1 MENFIKD
8 ISLKI
13 KSYYGFLVAIMPKL
27 ILAIIVLTI
36 FLTAMYYIRRIVIKG
51 ICKNTR
57 DELLSDFLNKIFRTI
72 NILLGLTIFS
82 YILGGTG
89 IAAGFFGAAGISA
102 FVIGFAFKDIG
113 ENFLAGII
121 MAINRPFS
129 IGDIVSSQN
138 IEGKIIGLT
147 LRETILK
154 TSDGKDVYIPNAQIL
169 KTAFF
174 NHTVDG
180 YLRQDFELITD
191 LNIDIKAAIAIMIAE
206 ISFTEGVLNSYKKP
220 SVTIKKLNID
230 SIEFKCN
237 FWIDIH
243 DKSVSTGEIK
253 NSIIERIFASFREK
267 SVYSYLNQTPKI
279 FEDILGEQISTQKQ
293 DHDVE

>member
-1 MENFIKD
+1 MENFIND
-8 ISLKI
+8 IILKI
-13 KSYYGFLVAIMPKL
+13 KGYYGLLVSLMPKL
-27 ILAIIVLTI
+27 ILAIFVIVF
-36 FLTAMYYIRRIVIKG
+36 FLTAMYYIRRLVIKG
-51 ICKNTR
+51 ICKKTR
-57 DELLSDFLNKIFRTI
+57 DQLLSDFLNKIFRTI
-72 NILLGLTIFS
+72 NILLGITIFS

-121 MAINRPFS
+121 MAINRPFT

-154 TSDGKDVYIPNAQIL
+154 TSDGKDVFIPNSQIL

-180 YLRQDFELITD
+180 YLRQEFEIITD
-191 LNIDIKAAIAIMIAE
+191 LNVDIKTAISIMIAE
-206 ISFTEGVLNSYKKP
+206 ITATKGVLNEHKKP
-220 SVTIKKLNID
+220 SVTIKKLNMD

-243 DKSVSTGEIK
+243 DKSVLVGEMK
-253 NSIIERIFASFREK
+253 NLIIEKIFDAFRKK
-267 SVYSYLNQTPKI
+267 SLYTYLKQTPKI
-279 FEDILGEQISTQKQ
+279 FEDITGK
-293 DHDVE
+293 